1 MLKEEYYSN
10 EALYKKD
17 WKLFRA
23 KIPEWQEAYM
33 ERLNQE
39 YIALLSGDSNA
50 SEKFW
55 ELYKRQRKD
64 KDCVGVQISMRGKSG
79 MISDIL
85 RFIYEDVISINDL
98 DGFSDELK
106 EIISDYLKERS

>member
-1 MLKEEYYSN
+1 MLKEYYNN

-17 WKLFRA
+17 WKLFRE

-33 ERLNQE
+33 ERLNRE
-39 YIALLSGDSNA
+39 YIALLSGDCNA
-50 SEKFW
+50 SDKFW

-64 KDCVGVQISMRGKSG
+64 KNCVGVQISIQSKSE
-79 MISDIL
+79 MIFDIL
-85 RFIYEDVISINDL
+85 RFIYEDVISIDDL
-98 DGFSDELK
+98 NGFSEELK

>member
-1 MLKEEYYSN
+1 MRKDYYSN

-17 WKLFRA
+17 WKIFRE

-39 YIALLSGDSNA
+39 YIALLSGDGNA

-64 KDCVGVQISMRGKSG
+64 KHCVGVQISMRGKSG

-85 RFIYEDVISINDL
+85 RFIYEDVISTEEL
-98 DGFSDELK
+98 EGFSDELK
-106 EIISDYLKERS
+106 EIIRIVEEE